1 MFLYA
6 CPWPGQLSSASNDE
20 LPQDTIGTDAKTDQ
34 EATDNILGPLPSPDI
49 DKLLIAEPLPWAKKD
64 ETVEEKDRFPFTRE
78 EEATDDILGPLP
90 FPDID
95 KFLIAEPLP
104 WAKKDETVA
113 VAVDEPINEDED
125 EEPYPDGPDNH
136 QDETDD
142 SIEEEKFNPRP
153 PNLPLWARRLCE
165 EEIQEGPEE
174 GAIFLS

>member
-1 MFLYA
+1 MFQNDTS
-6 CPWPGQLSSASNDE
+6 PASGA
-20 LPQDTIGTDAKTDQ
+20 TGTKGTTPSITPSLFRPSECLGLTDR
-34 EATDNILGPLPSPDI
+34 PPKPS
-49 DKLLIAEPLPWAKKD
+49 
-64 ETVEEKDRFPFTRE
+64 EK
-78 EEATDDILGPLP
+78 ATDDILGPLP